1 MKAAWASVVA
11 AALASACCL
20 GPVLLAGIG
29 AGALGAAAVRL
40 EPLRPVFLAVT
51 AVLLAFAFYGAYRH
65 TGTCEADGRCRA
77 ASGPGARFVVWLVA
91 ALVGLLVA
99 FPYYVGF
106 LP

>member
-1 MKAAWASVVA
+1 MKTAWASVVA

-29 AGALGAAAVRL
+29 AGALGAAAARL

-51 AVLLAFAFYGAYRH
+51 AVLLALAFYGAYRH
-65 TGTCEADGRCRA
+65 TGTCEADGRRRA
-77 ASGPGARFVVWLVA
+77 PSRRIARLVVWVVA